1 MSHSLYLSLVSSLE
15 LQLVRGLS
23 DEGVTVSHVR
33 RGVLEVDP
41 TGEVLHLP
49 LPPPPP
55 VVQVPVLP
63 LLPARLL
70 VEAVDHVGVP
80 GPRLAQIMHREA
92 QSETSEGGLD

>member
-1 MSHSLYLSLVSSLE
+1 MA
-15 LQLVRGLS
+15 
-23 DEGVTVSHVR
+23 VSHVR

-63 LLPARLL
+63 LPARLL
-70 VEAVDHVGVP
+70 EEAVDHVGVP
-80 GPRLAQIMHREA
+80 RPGVAQVMHGKA
-92 QSETSEGGLD
+92 QSSGTSEGRLD